1 MIQEIFLR
9 RAYNIKKRYNS
20 IVRGIDSYENSLKN
34 LLSTLES
41 KQEDFIGL
49 KERLDLNKFDDP
61 EKAKNEFLNLL
72 IELESEVNGSEIQ
85 ANSIDKQIESLRK
98 EEIDLHREI
107 KQRYPELR
115 DDEIKKEIYEYL
127 NKMNL
132 S

>member
-9 RAYNIKKRYNS
+9 KALNIKKKYNS
-20 IVRGIDSYENSLKN
+20 IVRGIDSYEKNLKT

-49 KERLDLNKFDDP
+49 KEKLDLNKFDDP
-61 EKAKNEFLNLL
+61 DKAKNEFLKLL
-72 IELESEVNGSEIQ
+72 LELENEVNGNEIQ
-85 ANSIDKQIESLRK
+85 VNSIDKQIDDLRK
-98 EEIDLHREI
+98 EELDLYKDI
-107 KQRYPELR
+107 KQRYPELT
-115 DDEIKKEIYEYL
+115 DNQIKKEIYEYL